1 MSEQVVVEEM
11 RVNITFAGLII
22 VFFSGVSS
30 AQYYADDLNRL
41 FTDKNQ
47 RARIDAARSGATGTA
62 RETSKVR
69 IDGYVTRSDGKS
81 VVWVNGQNTLD
92 NSRIGNIRI
101 QQPST
106 YKDKK
111 VGVSI
116 DGESR
121 RLRPG
126 ETWNKSTGKI
136 VDSQ

>member
-11 RVNITFAGLII
+11 RVNIIFVGLII
-22 VFFSGVSS
+22 IFSSGVSS

-47 RARIDAARSGATGTA
+47 RARIDAARSGGTGTSST
-62 RETSKVR
+62 TSKVR

-92 NSRIGNIRI
+92 NTRIGNIRV
-101 QQPST
+101 QQPSM

-121 RLRPG
+121 HLRPG
-126 ETWNKSTGKI
+126 ETWDKSTGKI